1 MDDFLSGLMMVR
13 AIVLGALHPCGYL
26 GICKALSRE
35 PTHLRHS
42 PVLTRTSLDLLSNEV

>member
-1 MDDFLSGLMMVR
+1 MDDFLSGLMMVG
-13 AIVLGALHPCGYL
+13 AIVLGLFILAAIW
-26 GICKALSRE
+26 ICKALSRE

>member
-1 MDDFLSGLMMVR
+1 MDDFLSGLMMVG
-13 AIVLGALHPCGYL
+13 AIVLGLFIL
-26 GICKALSRE
+26 GICKALTRE